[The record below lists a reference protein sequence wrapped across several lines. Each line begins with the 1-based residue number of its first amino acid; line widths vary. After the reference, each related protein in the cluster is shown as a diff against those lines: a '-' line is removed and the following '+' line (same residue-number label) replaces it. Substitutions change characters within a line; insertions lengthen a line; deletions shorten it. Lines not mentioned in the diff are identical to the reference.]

1 MAKKKLKHEKQFK
14 PGNRGGPGRPRL
26 DPELKEYQTLPKDA
40 FKHAIGRFMN
50 MSVDELQDFIVN
62 IRANKSSVFES
73 YMAIVIAEGLK
84 RKDHGVFEWLAQR
97 SVGKMT
103 EQIDVTHDMHS
114 KLMEF
119 IQQRRL
125 LMGE

>member
-1 MAKKKLKHEKQFK
+1 MAKRKLKHDKQFK
-14 PGNRGGPGRPRL
+14 VGNGGGPGRPKL
-26 DPELKEYQTLPKDA
+26 DPELKQYKTLPKDA
-40 FKHAIGRFMN
+40 YKHAIGRFMY
-50 MSVDELQDFIVN
+50 MSVEELQDFIQN
-62 IRANKSSVFES
+62 IRTNKASVFES
-73 YMAIVIAEGLK
+73 YMALVIAEGLK
-84 RKDHGVFEWLAQR
+84 KKDHGVFEWLAQR
-97 SVGKMT
+97 SVGKVT